1 MAILDLFAGIVS
13 GPAARVVE
21 APVRDLVDEI
31 LRQQDIARPQ
41 EVAQLK
47 REIQGLSKDLAGMV
61 STLEN
66 VQKALEALQSKADKP
81 KAAAEPAPKK
91 VAKKAAAKPAP
102 KKVAKKAAAK
112 PAPKKIVKKAAAK
125 PAPKKVAKK
134 AAAKPAP
141 KKVAK
146 KVAAKPAPK
155 KVAKKVVTASPGK
168 RGRPSMSTLGCK
180 FRGCKEE
187 HRSKGFCSKHY
198 QGWRRG
204 KITGYV
210 GPEGLAAHGKITV
223 QVDKKL
229 GGHAAKFDGKG
240 KAMKVIVNKKSVAFK
255 VVS

>member
-102 KKVAKKAAAK
+102 KKVAKK
-112 PAPKKIVKKAAAK
+112 V
-125 PAPKKVAKK
+125 
-134 AAAKPAP
+134 AAKPAP

>member
-91 VAKKAAAKPAP
+91 VA
-102 KKVAKKAAAK
+102 
-112 PAPKKIVKKAAAK
+112 KKAAAK

>member
-112 PAPKKIVKKAAAK
+112 PAPKK
-125 PAPKKVAKK
+125 
-134 AAAKPAP
+134 
-141 KKVAK
+141 VAK

-155 KVAKKVVTASPGK
+155 KVAKKVVTASAGK

>member
-81 KAAAEPAPKK
+81 KAAAE
-91 VAKKAAAKPAP
+91 PAP

>member
-81 KAAAEPAPKK
+81 KAAAE
-91 VAKKAAAKPAP
+91 
-102 KKVAKKAAAK
+102 
-112 PAPKKIVKKAAAK
+112 

>member
-31 LRQQDIARPQ
+31 LRQQDVARPH

-61 STLEN
+61 ATLEN
-66 VQKALEALQSKADKP
+66 VQKALDALQDKADKP
-81 KAAAEPAPKK
+81 KPAA
-91 VAKKAAAKPAP
+91 KAAAKPA
-102 KKVAKKAAAK
+102 AKAAAKAAAK
-112 PAPKKIVKKAAAK
+112 PAAKAAAK
-125 PAPKKVAKK
+125 AAAPKKAVAKK
-134 AAAKPAP
+134 AAPKKAVAKKAAP
-141 KKVAK
+141 KKAVAK
-146 KVAAKPAPK
+146 KAAPK
-155 KVAKKVVTASPGK
+155 KAVASAK

-180 FRGCKEE
+180 VRGCKEE

-204 KITGYV
+204 KINGYV

-240 KAMKVIVNKKSVAFK
+240 KAMKVIVNKKSVPFK
-255 VVS
+255 IVS

>member
-61 STLEN
+61 VTLEN
-66 VQKALEALQSKADKP
+66 VQKALDALQTKADKP
-81 KAAAEPAPKK
+81 KAAAKPA
-91 VAKKAAAKPAP
+91 AKKAAAKPA
-102 KKVAKKAAAK
+102 AKKAAAK
-112 PAPKKIVKKAAAK
+112 PA
-125 PAPKKVAKK
+125 AKK
-134 AAAKPAP
+134 AAAK
-141 KKVAK
+141 K
-146 KVAAKPAPK
+146 AA
-155 KVAKKVVTASPGK
+155 TASLGK

>member
-31 LRQQDIARPQ
+31 LRQQDVARPH

-61 STLEN
+61 ATLEN
-66 VQKALEALQSKADKP
+66 VQKALDALQDKADKP
-81 KAAAEPAPKK
+81 KPAAKPAAKP
-91 VAKKAAAKPAP
+91 VAKKAAP
-102 KKVAKKAAAK
+102 KKAVAKKAAK
-112 PAPKKIVKKAAAK
+112 P
-125 PAPKKVAKK
+125 VAKK
-134 AAAKPAP
+134 AAPKKAVAKKAAKPVAKKAAP
-141 KKVAK
+141 KK
-146 KVAAKPAPK
+146 AA
-155 KVAKKVVTASPGK
+155 TPGK
-168 RGRPSMSTLGCK
+168 RGRPSLATLGCK
-180 FRGCKEE
+180 VRGCKEE

-204 KITGYV
+204 KLKGYV
-210 GPEGLAAHGKITV
+210 GPEGLATHGKITV

-240 KAMKVIVNKKSVAFK
+240 KAMKVIVNKKSVPFK